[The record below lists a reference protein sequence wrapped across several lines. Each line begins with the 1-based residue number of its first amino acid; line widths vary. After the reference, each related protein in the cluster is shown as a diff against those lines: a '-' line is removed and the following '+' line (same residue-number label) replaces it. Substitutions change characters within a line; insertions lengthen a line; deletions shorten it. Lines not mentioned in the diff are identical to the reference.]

1 MSLVS
6 EIQKKA
12 LGIVETA
19 GKAALSTMFPNDFE
33 VYLCSLE
40 LTTSKGKTID
50 FLTFPIM
57 PESIQKVETK
67 RTTVKN
73 TAGGI
78 TVLTSPIYTPS
89 EINIK
94 GNFGRSF
101 KILVSENESVEGMAY
116 STKAGKYSLYQIG
129 SRKVPTIS
137 APAFDISI
145 KNGFGASKI
154 LEAIV
159 SKSNG
164 VDKEGKPFRLYFY
177 NMALGENYLVVIP
190 PGGITFSQNIGKNM
204 IWEYNINMTV
214 IAPLESVKDQ
224 PSITSLIKRL
234 GAVTIQ
240 KSVNDLA
247 STIAGIL

>member
-1 MSLVS
+1 MSSVKA
-6 EIQKKA
+6 IQKKS
-12 LGIVETA
+12 LDLVNTV

-50 FLTFPIM
+50 FLSFPIM
-57 PESIQKVETK
+57 PESIQKIETK
-67 RTTVKN
+67 RTSVRN

-78 TVLTSPIYTPS
+78 TVLSSPIYAPS

-94 GNFGRSF
+94 GNFGRTF
-101 KILVSENESVEGMAY
+101 KILVSENESAEGIAY
-116 STKAGKYSLYQIG
+116 STKSGKYSLYQIG
-129 SRKVPTIS
+129 SKKVPSLMT
-137 APAFDISI
+137 PAFDAGI
-145 KNGFGASKI
+145 KSGYGASKI

-164 VDKEGKPFRLYFY
+164 VDIDGKPFRLYFY
-177 NMALGENYLVVIP
+177 NMALGESYLVVIP
-190 PGGITFSQNIGKNM
+190 PNGISFSQNVGKNM

-214 IAPLESVKDQ
+214 IAPLEAVKDQ
-224 PSITSLIKRL
+224 AGPTSLIKKL
-234 GAVTIQ
+234 GSAAIQ

-247 STIAGIL
+247 TTVAGIL